1 MRTILLTFS
10 FFLCFILCLSGQ
22 SGTQPNGQF
31 KIRKTKTVF
40 HILPTPG
47 TDHYQLI
54 SGQVS
59 QNKMVLNLVST
70 KEVMSQKN
78 RRLASVSN
86 TTEDTMT
93 YQLEVIKYDIKSFTK
108 NDLNNSS
115 LQVQFIAP

>member
-1 MRTILLTFS
+1 MRTLLLTLS
-10 FFLCFILCLSGQ
+10 FFLCFSLCLSGQ

-47 TDHYQLI
+47 TDQYQLI

-70 KEVMSQKN
+70 KEVMSET

-86 TTEDTMT
+86 TTEATMT